1 MLDTL
6 WVLFAKLLTESF
18 FILIFEV
25 ERSLAENRILFDN
38 LKENVDVK
46 WKSLSAF
53 KLLDQFS
60 ADWASYSFLMV
71 QLLDAARAESV
82 ATVNEYAWD
91 AFTNVVLESTERA
104 DVELAG
110 LIVQIHDVD
119 VHLSSGK

>member
-25 ERSLAENRILFDN
+25 ERSLAENWILFDN

-82 ATVNEYAWD
+82 ATVIEYAWN

>member
-6 WVLFAKLLTESF
+6 RVLLAELLTESF
-18 FILIFEV
+18 FILIFEI
-25 ERSLAENRILFDN
+25 EGSLAENWVLLDN
-38 LKENVDVK
+38 LKENVDVQ

-53 KLLDQFS
+53 KLLDQFP

-91 AFTNVVLESTERA
+91 AFTNVVLEPTERA

-119 VHLSSGK
+119 VHL

>member
-6 WVLFAKLLTESF
+6 RVLLTELLTESL

-25 ERSLAENRILFDN
+25 EGSLAENWILFDN
-38 LKENVDVK
+38 LKENVDVQ
-46 WKSLSAF
+46 WKSLSTF
-53 KLLDQFS
+53 KLLDQFP

-82 ATVNEYAWD
+82 ATVNEYSWD
-91 AFTNVVLESTERA
+91 AFTNVVLEPTERA